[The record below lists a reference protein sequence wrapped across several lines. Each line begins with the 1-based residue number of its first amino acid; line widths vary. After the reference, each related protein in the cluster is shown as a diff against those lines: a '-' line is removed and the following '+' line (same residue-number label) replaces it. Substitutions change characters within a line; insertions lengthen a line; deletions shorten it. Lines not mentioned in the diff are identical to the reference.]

1 MKFHELRIDH
11 KLVNAESQQ
20 NVDFR
25 TRKANKRAKEDLRRV
40 PECKSRPN
48 SSGMKQ
54 WFQLRASRSDFV
66 IFTLKGGGVFIG
78 KVEPLGSFYRISCL
92 DLVRT
97 CVQGLDSVN
106 LTLGPSFGWK
116 GIALWSNE
124 RPDSALNAK
133 SSVRHVHAARLM
145 FWAIL
150 TRAAWPLWSAP
161 LAEFTL
167 LVPVACLSY
176 FQPF

>member
-54 WFQLRASRSDFV
+54 RFQLRALRSDFV
-66 IFTLKGGGVFIG
+66 NFTLKGGGI
-78 KVEPLGSFYRISCL
+78 YRKSGT
-92 DLVRT
+92 VRI
-97 CVQGLDSVN
+97 VL
-106 LTLGPSFGWK
+106 
-116 GIALWSNE
+116 SN
-124 RPDSALNAK
+124 
-133 SSVRHVHAARLM
+133 
-145 FWAIL
+145 I
-150 TRAAWPLWSAP
+150 
-161 LAEFTL
+161 
-167 LVPVACLSY
+167 VP
-176 FQPF
+176 

>member
-40 PECKSRPN
+40 PECKSRSN

-54 WFQLRASRSDFV
+54 WFQLRALGSDFV
-66 IFTLKGGGVFIG
+66 IFTLKGGVFIG

-97 CVQGLDSVN
+97 CVQWLNSLN
-106 LTLGPSFGWK
+106 LALGPSLGEK
-116 GIALWSNE
+116 AS
-124 RPDSALNAK
+124 
-133 SSVRHVHAARLM
+133 
-145 FWAIL
+145 
-150 TRAAWPLWSAP
+150 
-161 LAEFTL
+161 
-167 LVPVACLSY
+167 
-176 FQPF
+176 PFD